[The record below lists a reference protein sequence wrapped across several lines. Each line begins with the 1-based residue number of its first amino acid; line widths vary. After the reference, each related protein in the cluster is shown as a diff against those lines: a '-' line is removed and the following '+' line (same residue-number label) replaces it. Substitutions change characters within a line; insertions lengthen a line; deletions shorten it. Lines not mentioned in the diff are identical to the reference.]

1 MPRMTQ
7 LPAGFQGKLR
17 KRTKTKMTIFKRRMS
32 HGCDLKKSGCSSS
45 CPLSRTKA
53 TQLCVCVSVRLSD
66 GLCVW
71 LSHLPRCD
79 ATEGDGIKR
88 ARQKSREN
96 YTLAEQHTAKI
107 RVILFH
113 SASSTHARLARA
125 FNRLGTARLLPYTT
139 ASRLLLL
146 PSAALSPRLTS
157 C

>member
-1 MPRMTQ
+1 MGVTLSKVAAP
-7 LPAGFQGKLR
+7 LPALR
-17 KRTKTKMTIFKRRMS
+17 AELKRLNS
-32 HGCDLKKSGCSSS
+32 
-45 CPLSRTKA
+45 LS
-53 TQLCVCVSVRLSD
+53 VCLSICLPG

-79 ATEGDGIKR
+79 ATEGGGIKR
-88 ARQKSREN
+88 ARQRSGEN

-125 FNRLGTARLLPYTT
+125 FNRLGTARLLPNTT
-139 ASRLLLL
+139 ASRLLHL
-146 PSAALSPRLTS
+146 PSAALSQRLAS